1 MILRRQSILRFKR
14 VNHFEI
20 RRNENREINT
30 VKVRFNTVFFYDFFC
45 CVLIKS
51 EALVRGEERGG

>member
-30 VKVRFNTVFFYDFFC
+30 VKVRFNTVFFMIFFVVC
-45 CVLIKS
+45 
-51 EALVRGEERGG
+51 